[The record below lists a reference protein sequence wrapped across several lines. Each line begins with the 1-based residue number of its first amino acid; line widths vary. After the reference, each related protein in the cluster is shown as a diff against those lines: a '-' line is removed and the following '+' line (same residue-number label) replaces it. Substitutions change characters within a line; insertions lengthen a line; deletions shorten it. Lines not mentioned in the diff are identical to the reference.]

1 MSEMTRR
8 DALQTAAVAA
18 GAAVVV
24 GAAASTVGAAPE
36 AARSVQIYMGKKDE
50 KRTVRVLHPG
60 GLSPDEI
67 ERIDRVLVYD
77 VIRDL
82 TGCACLSG
90 TIDVIW
96 EKQFDKVLDV
106 QL

>member
-1 MSEMTRR
+1 MSEMSRR
-8 DALQTAAVAA
+8 DALQTAAIAA
-18 GAAVVV
+18 GAVVV
-24 GAAASTVGAAPE
+24 AGAASSAVAAPE
-36 AARSVQIYMGKKDE
+36 AGRTAQIFMGKREE

-60 GLSPDEI
+60 GLSPE
-67 ERIDRVLVYD
+67 EMQRIDSVLINE
-77 VIRDL
+77 VIKDL

>member
-18 GAAVVV
+18 GAVVV
-24 GAAASTVGAAPE
+24 AGAASTVAAQAAPG
-36 AARSVQIYMGKKDE
+36 RSVQIFVGKKED
-50 KRTVRVLHPG
+50 KRGVRVLHPG

>member
-1 MSEMTRR
+1 MSEMSRR

-18 GAAVVV
+18 GAVVV
-24 GAAASTVGAAPE
+24 AGAAASAVAAPE
-36 AARSVQIYMGKKDE
+36 VERKAQIFMGKKDE
-50 KRTVRVLHPG
+50 KRTVHVMHPG

-67 ERIDRVLVYD
+67 ERIDRVLINE

-96 EKQFDKVLDV
+96 EKNFDRVLDV

>member
-1 MSEMTRR
+1 MSEMSRR

-18 GAAVVV
+18 GAVVV
-24 GAAASTVGAAPE
+24 AGAAASTVGAAPE
-36 AARSVQIYMGKKDE
+36 GGRMAQIFMGTKDD
-50 KRTVRVLHPG
+50 KRAVHVMHPG
-60 GLSPDEI
+60 GLSPEEI
-67 ERIDRVLVYD
+67 ERIDKVLVYE

-82 TGCACLSG
+82 TGCSCLSG

-96 EKQFDKVLDV
+96 EKNFDRVLDV